1 MRREHEETERPFD
14 PDKPPTWRGSSSDL
28 VANSRRRRLAVNPS
42 EFLSDLDELVD
53 RYGGKLRGDPEEV
66 KRELRELFTGGGRP
80 WKKLERADELLE
92 GHGVESFGGR
102 YSYINFGDTYDPTI
116 LYDEDEDKFF
126 VSTWGDVEEQRS
138 AGAEDEAWDDWIK
151 RDFASALRKL
161 TLRDDAL
168 DARLEEV
175 IDNDEAFKRL
185 FADAMRDTSG
195 AEMTPESDGSVFVS
209 KFDRV
214 VETAYDML
222 ESGKFKA
229 NARGRRRNS
238 RATDLEDDP
247 NYLFTE
253 LVPAPYRGD
262 DDIEIFAFDQ
272 PKKHDRHHFGM
283 EIEVRQGDRVIFPR
297 GQLYGGTPKGWDRT
311 GDRSR
316 EHAIFMAAMKPGA
329 TDDEF
334 FDDANYTPGQRAW
347 AEKYGDELS
356 LYGEEQYGER

>member
-14 PDKPPTWRGSSSDL
+14 PEKPPTWRGSSSDL
-28 VANSRRRRLAVNPS
+28 VANGPRLRENPDR
-42 EFLSDLDELVD
+42 FFDELNELVE
-53 RYGGKLRGDPEEV
+53 RYGRTLRTDPEEV
-66 KRELRELFTGGGRP
+66 KRELNELFGGRGNAF
-80 WKKLERADELLE
+80 KKLRRADELLE
-92 GHGVESFGGR
+92 GHGVESLGER

-116 LYDEDEDKFF
+116 IYDGEEDKFF
-126 VSTWGDVEEQRS
+126 ISTWGDVEQQR
-138 AGAEDEAWDDWIK
+138 AQGAEEDAWGDWIEGEFTNRLEALCEDK
-151 RDFASALRKL
+151 PQALAALEAIPEEKLESLFREALRE
-161 TLRDDAL
+161 TP
-168 DARLEEV
+168 
-175 IDNDEAFKRL
+175 N
-185 FADAMRDTSG
+185 
-195 AEMTPESDGSVFVS
+195 AEIVHESDGSVFVS
-209 KFDRV
+209 KFEQV
-214 VETAYDML
+214 VRTAYRLL

-316 EHAIFMAAMKPGA
+316 EHAIFMAAMKPGD